1 MDALW
6 IALCIAFYGPE
17 LDCVVD
23 ACSREDVAL
32 LDVVHRADPATL
44 VGAWQFE
51 HGLALAGVPQV
62 DGTVLTS
69 CDESLQVD
77 SAHSVDGVIMA
88 FEDYFSFFFGFPS
101 DDLSI
106 ETRSDEVIAIEAID
120 IEYFCG
126 VLIEGFDESSLREVP
141 LLESEVRTD

>member
-32 LDVVHRADPATL
+32 LDVVHRADPPTL

-77 SAHSVDGVIMA
+77 SAHSVDGVVMT
-88 FEDYFSFFFGFPS
+88 FEDYFSLFFGLPS
-101 DDLSI
+101 DDLPI
-106 ETRSDEVIAIEAID
+106 KTRSDEVIAIEAID